1 MKFIIEKYKNIKL
14 WLDWNN
20 IKISDI
26 IIVSISSLTL
36 ISVIVLVVVSSL
48 L

>member
-1 MKFIIEKYKNIKL
+1 MKFIIEKYKNIKS
-14 WLDWNN
+14 WLGWNS

-26 IIVSISSLTL
+26 IMISISFLTL